1 MINLHFAIII
11 EIRSRKRA
19 DFFCDVLPECSI
31 SKEPQDL
38 VFDPWS
44 VALSTISFSFFF
56 KKKKKDAV
64 SITAR
69 NEFRMI
75 NTKRFLAFTDLKDFR
90 LPVDHRKTIFF
101 RVFYL
106 GTDKKLEHD
115 SYLLFKSSFHIGL
128 VFFI

>member
-11 EIRSRKRA
+11 EIPFRKKR
-19 DFFCDVLPECSI
+19 DFFCDVRPECSI

-69 NEFRMI
+69 NEVRMI
-75 NTKRFLAFTDLKDFR
+75 TTNRFLAFTDLKDFR

-101 RVFYL
+101 SVFYR

-115 SYLLFKSSFHIGL
+115 SYLLFKSSFHIDL

>member
-1 MINLHFAIII
+1 MQIYDNNYRFTQEQQESKSI
-11 EIRSRKRA
+11 EDQSR
-19 DFFCDVLPECSI
+19 FPLYLFL
-31 SKEPQDL
+31 
-38 VFDPWS
+38 
-44 VALSTISFSFFF
+44 FSL

-75 NTKRFLAFTDLKDFR
+75 NTKRFLAFTDLKEFR
-90 LPVDHRKTIFF
+90 LPVDHRKNTFF
-101 RVFYL
+101 WVFYL